1 MMSSWRGPS
10 IRRSS
15 ELNCALTGIPVT
27 DERSARKAVDIL
39 LELGVKQVFLS
50 MGSAGVL
57 YGNARGKKRIPN
69 YPAEVRNTTGAG
81 DSFMELMQSAT
92 EAFSI

>member
-1 MMSSWRGPS
+1 M
-10 IRRSS
+10 
-15 ELNCALTGIPVT
+15 
-27 DERSARKAVDIL
+27 
-39 LELGVKQVFLS
+39 KQVFLS

-81 DSFMELMQSAT
+81 DSFMA
-92 EAFSI
+92 AW